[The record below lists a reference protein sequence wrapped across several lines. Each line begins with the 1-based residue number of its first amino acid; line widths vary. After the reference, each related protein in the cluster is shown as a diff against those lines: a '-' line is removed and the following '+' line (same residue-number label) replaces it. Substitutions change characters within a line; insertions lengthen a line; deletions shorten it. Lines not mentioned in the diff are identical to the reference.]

1 LGKLSLAMI
10 AIIIALLLAFSV
22 FVIGL

>member
-10 AIIIALLLAFSV
+10 AIIIALLLAFSI